1 MNRYMIIDFKTLEL
15 LWVNEIK
22 ILDSEQGGSVTCAGV
37 EDFIEEINRFAEETE
52 LHAVAIEEFVQKIDN
67 IDDREEN

>member
-15 LWVNEIK
+15 LWVNEIE
-22 ILDSEQGGSVTCAGV
+22 ILDSEQGGSITCAGV

-52 LHAVAIEEFVQKIDN
+52 SQAVAIEKFAQKTDN
-67 IDDREEN
+67 REEN

>member
-15 LWVNEIK
+15 LWVNEIE

-52 LHAVAIEEFVQKIDN
+52 SQVVVIEKFAQKTDN
-67 IDDREEN
+67 REEN

>member
-15 LWVNEIK
+15 LWVNEIE
-22 ILDSEQGGSVTCAGV
+22 ILNSEQGGSVTCAGV

-52 LHAVAIEEFVQKIDN
+52 SQIVAIEKFAQKTDN
-67 IDDREEN
+67 RDEN

>member
-15 LWVNEIK
+15 LWVNEIE
-22 ILDSEQGGSVTCAGV
+22 ILDSEQGGSVACASV

-52 LHAVAIEEFVQKIDN
+52 SQAVAIKKFTQKTGN
-67 IDDREEN
+67 REEISL